1 MNSLFKTV
9 TAAALL
15 AAAATPAI
23 AQQLSPAV
31 IVIVDMDRVVNES
44 AAGKTA
50 GTEIQAKITSL
61 QTRATTLQ
69 TQLKTDADA
78 IQAGQANKS
87 LAGPALEQRAQA
99 FGQKQQQ
106 AQQEL
111 ARLEQEIGRSRQYVI
126 QQISTAANPIITQ
139 VMRERNATV
148 ALQKEATLQH
158 SASLEV
164 TNDVITRLNTSTPRV
179 STTPPAQPAAAA
191 PAAAP
196 APRQ

>member
-1 MNSLFKTV
+1 MKSIFKTV
-9 TAAALL
+9 AVAAFL
-15 AAAATPAI
+15 AAASAPAM

-50 GTEIQAKITSL
+50 GTEIQTKIANL

-78 IQAGQANKS
+78 IQAGQANKT
-87 LAGPALEQRAQA
+87 LVGPALEQRAQA

-106 AQQEL
+106 AQQEI

-139 VMRERNATV
+139 VMRERNASI

-179 STTPPAQPAAAA
+179 SITPPAA
-191 PAAAP
+191 PAGA
-196 APRQ
+196 QQ